1 MDPQFGPP
9 DPHDSYRLRP
19 AVFGLALRDGR
30 LACVRVDR
38 GEAGYFDLP
47 GGAID
52 GAETEPQALAREFA
66 EETGLRIVATHRLGQ
81 AGQRFRKSDGTAVN
95 NVGGFWRVDILGQ
108 NPDAKCEDDHTLT
121 WLDPDEALAALRH
134 EAHAWAV
141 TLLLRSE
148 R

>member
-9 DPHDSYRLRP
+9 DPHDDYGLRP

-38 GEAGYFDLP
+38 GEASYFDLP

-66 EETGLRIVATHRLGQ
+66 EETGLRVVATDRLGQ

-108 NPDAKCEDDHTLT
+108 DSDAKCEDDHTLT
-121 WLDPDEALAALRH
+121 WLAPDEAVAALRH

-141 TLLLRSE
+141 TLWLRSQ